1 MKENKL
7 TIKINKTPQEVFAFT
22 LDPANTP
29 KWIDFIVTEQT
40 NESPVKQG
48 TIYKNQ
54 NKAGKWS
61 EYEVTEFKENEFF
74 VFAKKDSSYKVR
86 YTFKPV
92 SGGET
97 ELEYYEWVEQGELDE
112 PFSLENLVLSKNFT
126 RSSPRSLVLNKSQT
140 TTQKEMF
147 GFTL

>member
-7 TIKINKTPQEVFAFT
+7 TIKINKTSQEVFAFT

-29 KWIDFIVTEQT
+29 KWIDFIVSEQT

-54 NKAGKWS
+54 NREGNWS
-61 EYEVTEFKENEFF
+61 EYEVTEFKENESF
-74 VFAKKDSSYKVR
+74 VFAKKGSGYKVR
-86 YTFKPV
+86 YTFRPI
-92 SGGET
+92 SESET

-112 PFSLENLVLSKNFT
+112 PFSLEYLEKLKTELEKTNL
-126 RSSPRSLVLNKSQT
+126 
-140 TTQKEMF
+140 
-147 GFTL
+147 

>member
-29 KWIDFIVTEQT
+29 KWVDFIVTEQT
-40 NESPVKQG
+40 NESQVKQG

-74 VFAKKDSSYKVR
+74 VFARKGSSYKVR
-86 YTFKPV
+86 YTFRPV
-92 SGGET
+92 SEEET
-97 ELEYYEWVEQGELDE
+97 KLEYYEWVDEGDLDE
-112 PFSLENLVLSKNFT
+112 LFALE
-126 RSSPRSLVLNKSQT
+126 
-140 TTQKEMF
+140 
-147 GFTL
+147 TLEKLKTELEKPNQ

>member
-29 KWIDFIVTEQT
+29 KWVDFIVTEQT
-40 NESPVKQG
+40 NESQVKQG

-74 VFAKKDSSYKVR
+74 VFAKKGSSYKVR
-86 YTFKPV
+86 YTVVTV
-92 SGGET
+92 SEGET

-112 PFSLENLVLSKNFT
+112 PFSLENLEKLKAELEKPN
-126 RSSPRSLVLNKSQT
+126 Q
-140 TTQKEMF
+140 
-147 GFTL
+147 